1 MVNLDGQNDIV
12 FSDFSPLNVK
22 QKTYTHDIPLRQTV
36 VQDCTTYKGWKCYS
50 LPNLHCNETGP
61 KITTKSVSIL
71 CYLTMGTTGP
81 ELMYLRRS
89 PKNGLEDNAA

>member
-1 MVNLDGQNDIV
+1 MI
-12 FSDFSPLNVK
+12 FPSDKWWSKTAPHSKDENV
-22 QKTYTHDIPLRQTV
+22 H
-36 VQDCTTYKGWKCYS
+36 S